1 MYAFHA
7 KSYNYVRQ
15 LFKAKVTEAEAGMY
29 YNILGQ
35 IAHGGKV
42 FDQNAEQ
49 LYKME
54 VSGLNPTPTETETE
68 TETA

>member
-1 MYAFHA
+1 
-7 KSYNYVRQ
+7 
-15 LFKAKVTEAEAGMY
+15 MY

-49 LYKME
+49 IWKE
-54 VSGLNPTPTETETE
+54 VITAFQPTTT
-68 TETA
+68 TA